1 MIHKYINSLF
11 DMDKKIIKIV
21 EFGFILSMLICI
33 IATTIFYF
41 YNINILSYIYHDIS
55 LILFQT
61 GIIFAIGF
69 FVCGFATNK
78 IKNDFL

>member
-1 MIHKYINSLF
+1 MVHKYIDSLF
-11 DMDKKIIKIV
+11 DMDKRIIKIV
-21 EFGFILSMLICI
+21 KIGFIFSIILCF

-41 YNINILSYIYHDIS
+41 YHINALTYIYHDIS

-69 FVCGFATNK
+69 FVCGFATNR
-78 IKNDFL
+78 IMMNY